1 MFSSNSQYS
10 RSYHKNQFFKH
21 CKKRNPK
28 PDDGSR
34 LRLASCT
41 SLLASLSTSSDD
53 CDIASNNLFVE
64 TLRGKASEGVV
75 AGFTRSNLVDW
86 IGERSLY
93 PFFWA
98 RNLLTGFLIFA
109 QIAKLRKWCES
120 KTCQIDKIVQSLAK
134 KFGLRNHL
142 RNFAI
147 CARTVNSV
155 NKFSNTVPF

>member
-53 CDIASNNLFVE
+53 CDIASNIFFVE
-64 TLRGKASEGVV
+64 TLRGEASEGVV
-75 AGFTRSNLVDW
+75 AGFARSNLVD
-86 IGERSLY
+86 
-93 PFFWA
+93 
-98 RNLLTGFLIFA
+98 
-109 QIAKLRKWCES
+109 
-120 KTCQIDKIVQSLAK
+120 
-134 KFGLRNHL
+134 
-142 RNFAI
+142 
-147 CARTVNSV
+147 
-155 NKFSNTVPF
+155 

>member
-34 LRLASCT
+34 LRLASFT

-98 RNLLTGFLIFA
+98 RNLFTGFLILA
-109 QIAKLRKWCES
+109 QIAKLRKWCAS
-120 KTCQIDKIVQSLAK
+120 KTCPISCTTDKIAQPLAK
-134 KFGLRNHL
+134 KFRLRNH
-142 RNFAI
+142 
-147 CARTVNSV
+147 
-155 NKFSNTVPF
+155 